1 VRSGSKTTKIPN
13 RDIVAGKLSTIA
25 INALTI
31 TLSSPQKLHPWRQ
44 RTGQEVNTEQCIKT
58 WPKSAESDSLGKSE
72 QQQNQ
77 GAQSKEPAPVPS
89 LLKDTQ
95 MREDR

>member
-13 RDIVAGKLSTIA
+13 RDIVAGKLSMIA
-25 INALTI
+25 INALTT
-31 TLSSPQKLHPWRQ
+31 TLSSPNKVNPWRH
-44 RTGQEVNTEQCIKT
+44 RAGQEVNTEQCIKT
-58 WPKSAESDSLGKSE
+58 WPKSAESSSQGKSE

-77 GAQSKEPAPVPS
+77 RAQSEEPAPGRS